1 MGREMAQ
8 IKMGD
13 NAPNALARYS
23 SEGLRTGREL
33 SGTKSTNA
41 LWWIEWNEIHQR
53 FVVEWHR
60 CFFPQFMFLS
70 FQLQIA
76 GL

>member
-1 MGREMAQ
+1 
-8 IKMGD
+8 
-13 NAPNALARYS
+13 
-23 SEGLRTGREL
+23 L